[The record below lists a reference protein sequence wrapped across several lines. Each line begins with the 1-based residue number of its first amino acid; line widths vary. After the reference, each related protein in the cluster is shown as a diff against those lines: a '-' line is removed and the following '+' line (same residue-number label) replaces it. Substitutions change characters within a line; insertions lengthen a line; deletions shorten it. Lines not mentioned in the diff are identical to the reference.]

1 MKVQNGKEG
10 YRTVVAR
17 WLYSPTLGA
26 RIACLSKTRV
36 VRAMVKESGEV
47 QPGIASQADPSAV
60 PGLISSRSSPLLCD
74 LELSYWTALDLLHLL
89 RIIMTKG
96 KQAAAGLN
104 AYKALYNCRQRQHIV
119 QYSWKARLLTV
130 CLPKGICEWLW
141 QQTAPGTDAF
151 SRLWSRAQN
160 ESSTIGFSQGRSFV
174 KVRSYRGLGQV
185 EVLGDISRERLQK
198 DVCLEMCLV
207 WFAFYQNRESVCW
220 HISGPA
226 QITCVITIIYTGYIN
241 VISCRQ
247 LQNCSS
253 DQIHVAT
260 SHGLD
265 RADSLWRAGRP
276 RGLNRGKCLLSM
288 SWPCSQQPTS
298 TPIWVGSEQHLGYA
312 LLLNALGTAL
322 SNSCTRTPA
331 YMASFLAL
339 LLPSSAESYLM

>member
-1 MKVQNGKEG
+1 MTVQNGKEG

-36 VRAMVKESGEV
+36 VRAMVKESGGV

-60 PGLISSRSSPLLCD
+60 PGLISSHSSPFLCD

-96 KQAAAGLN
+96 KQAAARLN

-160 ESSTIGFSQGRSFV
+160 ESSAIGFSQGRSFV

-207 WFAFYQNRESVCW
+207 WFAFYQNTVSVLAYLWPCPD
-220 HISGPA
+220 HM
-226 QITCVITIIYTGYIN
+226 CDHYYIHW
-241 VISCRQ
+241 VHQRDQ
-247 LQNCSS
+247 LQAAPKLLFRPDSCSH
-253 DQIHVAT
+253 QPRL
-260 SHGLD
+260 GQG
-265 RADSLWRAGRP
+265 RQSL
-276 RGLNRGKCLLSM
+276 
-288 SWPCSQQPTS
+288 
-298 TPIWVGSEQHLGYA
+298 
-312 LLLNALGTAL
+312 
-322 SNSCTRTPA
+322 
-331 YMASFLAL
+331 
-339 LLPSSAESYLM
+339 ESRQT